1 MIIDKTKQLV
11 KINDIII
18 PGDVSVN
25 EKEIGKIEKY
35 RMPKDEMVRLWGTK
49 KLTVISVVVGA
60 LADILTVVPNLD
72 LLCVWQSDTT
82 NFCEKYAKPYFY
94 AKHLEKGL
102 NRWWLNFWCPFFQK
116 KLPFLAN
123 IGCCPYFLD
132 QALV

>member
-1 MIIDKTKQLV
+1 M
-11 KINDIII
+11 
-18 PGDVSVN
+18 
-25 EKEIGKIEKY
+25 
-35 RMPKDEMVRLWGTK
+35 K

-82 NFCEKYAKPYFY
+82 NFCEKYAKPYFD

>member
-35 RMPKDEMVRLWGTK
+35 RMPKDEIVRLWGMK
-49 KLTVISVVVGA
+49 KLTVISVVAGA

-72 LLCVWQSDTT
+72 FLCVWQSDTAKVR
-82 NFCEKYAKPYFY
+82 EKYAKQ
-94 AKHLEKGL
+94 LEKGL
-102 NRWWLNFWCPFFQK
+102 NRWWLNFWCHN
-116 KLPFLAN
+116 FLKN
-123 IGCCPYFLD
+123 CHFWPILD
-132 QALV
+132 VALIF